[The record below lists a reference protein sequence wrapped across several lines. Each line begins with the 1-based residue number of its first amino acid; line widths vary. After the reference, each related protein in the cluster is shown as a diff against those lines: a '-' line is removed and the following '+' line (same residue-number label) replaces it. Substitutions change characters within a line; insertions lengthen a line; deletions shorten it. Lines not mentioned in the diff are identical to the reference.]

1 MFYLVLSLLYF
12 ILYWR
17 DPNSYF
23 TEIIIVYE
31 KKTLDKKSVRN
42 IYLLFIDLLLI
53 LFFFFNS
60 IFILKGTIE
69 NYAIMVKYIYEY
81 MI

>member
-1 MFYLVLSLLYF
+1 MK
-12 ILYWR
+12 
-17 DPNSYF
+17 
-23 TEIIIVYE
+23 
-31 KKTLDKKSVRN
+31 KKTLDKKSMRN